1 MVKERESGMTLPWP
15 IAWRI
20 SARLIGGL
28 PFAGSA
34 IAMIL
39 GLALAAST
47 WHREGFPSP
56 VVRVVEVVVPLV
68 FGMQAAFLLSPD
80 SEPPLELLLTCP
92 RPLAWALLE
101 RLTVLVALLGSVALA
116 GNLVSL
122 TLPGAQSLSLAVARW
137 PASCAFIG
145 GAALFTTQMTRQGVF
160 GALLATLLWG
170 GMLFGGDSLLI
181 RWPFLWPL
189 HVYLQPETAEP
200 IVYMLN
206 RATLTLMGAGLTAL
220 AVYLL
225 YDEERILGM
234 RGRGAGQ

>member
-1 MVKERESGMTLPWP
+1 MVGQASLILPWSV
-15 IAWRI
+15 AWRT
-20 SARLIGGL
+20 SARLIGWL

-34 IAMIL
+34 VTVAL

-47 WHREGFPSP
+47 WHQEGFPSP
-56 VVRVVEVVVPLV
+56 APRVVEVIVPLV
-68 FGMQAAFLLSPD
+68 FGIQAAFLLSPD

-101 RLTVLVALLGSVALA
+101 RLAALIALLGCVALA
-116 GNLVSL
+116 GNLAAL
-122 TLPGAQSLSLAVARW
+122 ALPEAQNLPLAVIRW
-137 PASCAFIG
+137 LAPCVGIG

-170 GMLFGGDSLLI
+170 GMLFGFDSLLT

-189 HVYLQPETAEP
+189 HVYLQPETAGL
-200 IVYMLN
+200 IIYMLN
-206 RATLTLMGAGLTAL
+206 RATLTFVGAGLTAL

-225 YDEERILGM
+225 HDEERVLGM
-234 RGRGAGQ
+234 RGARA